1 MIIKIENNMTQRQSE
16 ILQES
21 LKLIADKGI
30 QGFTIKNLANAIGVT
45 EPAIYRHFVN
55 KQKILIGILSLFKEN
70 KENFIKNVQ
79 SDNATPIDKLKSLFE
94 TRFKYFAKNRAI
106 ASVIFSEELFRNDPL
121 LSETVFEIMKEN
133 QKVILQI
140 IKAGQKSKVIKHN
153 VSADQLAFIIIGAI
167 RLIVTKW
174 RLSNYSF
181 DLEKEGKS
189 LWKSIE
195 VLIKE

>member
-1 MIIKIENNMTQRQSE
+1 MTQRQSE

-30 QGFTIKNLANAIGVT
+30 QGFTIKNLANGIGVT
-45 EPAIYRHFVN
+45 EPAIYRHFEN

-70 KENFIKNVQ
+70 KESFIKNVQ
-79 SDNATPIDKLKSLFE
+79 ADEANPLDKLKSLFAI
-94 TRFKYFAKNRAI
+94 RFKYFAKHRAI

-121 LSETVFEIMKEN
+121 LSEKVFEIMKEN
-133 QKVILQI
+133 QKIILQI
-140 IKAGQKSKVIKHN
+140 VKAGQKASVIKPD
-153 VSADQLAFIIIGAI
+153 VSANQLAFIITGAI

-195 VLIKE
+195 FLIKN

>member
-1 MIIKIENNMTQRQSE
+1 MTQRQSD

-45 EPAIYRHFVN
+45 EPAIYRHFEN
-55 KQKILIGILSLFKEN
+55 KQKILVGILSLFKEN
-70 KENFIKNVQ
+70 KESFIKNVQ
-79 SDNATPIDKLKSLFE
+79 DENNTPLEKLETLFE
-94 TRFKYFAKNRAI
+94 MRFKYFAENRAI

>member
-1 MIIKIENNMTQRQSE
+1 MTQRQSE
-16 ILQES
+16 IIQES

-55 KQKILIGILSLFKEN
+55 KQKILIEILSLFKEN

-79 SDNATPIDKLKSLFE
+79 SDDATPLEKLKSLFE

-121 LSETVFEIMKEN
+121 LSQKVFEIMKEN
-133 QKVILQI
+133 QKIILQI
-140 IKAGQKSKVIKHN
+140 ITAGQKSKVIKHY

-174 RLSNYSF
+174 RLSDYSF

-195 VLIKE
+195 TLIKE

>member
-1 MIIKIENNMTQRQSE
+1 MTQRQSE
-16 ILQES
+16 IIQES

-45 EPAIYRHFVN
+45 EPAIYRHFEN
-55 KQKILIGILSLFKEN
+55 KQKILVGILNLFKEN
-70 KENFIKNVQ
+70 KESFIQNVQ
-79 SDNATPIDKLKSLFE
+79 SDDRTPIDKLKSLFE

-133 QKVILQI
+133 QKIILQI
-140 IKAGQKSKVIKHN
+140 IKAGQNLKVIKPD
-153 VSADQLAFIIIGAI
+153 VSADQLAFIVIGAI

-174 RLSNYSF
+174 RLSDYSF

-195 VLIKE
+195 TLIKK

>member
-1 MIIKIENNMTQRQSE
+1 MTQRQSD

-45 EPAIYRHFVN
+45 EPAIYRHFEN
-55 KQKILIGILSLFKEN
+55 KQKILVGILSLFKEN
-70 KENFIKNVQ
+70 KESFIKNVQ
-79 SDNATPIDKLKSLFE
+79 SDDKTPIDKLKSLFE

-140 IKAGQKSKVIKHN
+140 IKAGQKAKVIKHA
-153 VSADQLAFIIIGAI
+153 VAADQLAFIITGAL

-189 LWKSIE
+189 LWKSIK

>member
-1 MIIKIENNMTQRQSE
+1 MTQRQSE
-16 ILQES
+16 IIQES

-55 KQKILIGILSLFKEN
+55 KQKILVGILSLFKEN
-70 KENFIKNVQ
+70 KENFIKNIQ
-79 SDNATPIDKLKSLFE
+79 SEDATPLVQLKSLFE
-94 TRFKYFAKNRAI
+94 MRFKYFAKNHAI

-121 LSETVFEIMKEN
+121 LSQKVFEIMKEN
-133 QKVILQI
+133 QKIILQI
-140 IKAGQKSKVIKHN
+140 INAGQESKVIKRD
-153 VSADQLAFIIIGAI
+153 VPADQLAFIIIGAI

-174 RLSNYSF
+174 RLSDYSF

-189 LWKSIE
+189 LWKSVE
-195 VLIKE
+195 TLIKE

>member
-1 MIIKIENNMTQRQSE
+1 MTQRQSD

-45 EPAIYRHFVN
+45 EPAIYRHFEN
-55 KQKILIGILSLFKEN
+55 KQKILIGILSLFKDN
-70 KENFIKNVQ
+70 KENFFNNLKA
-79 SDNATPIDKLKSLFE
+79 DNISPLDKLKALFKI
-94 TRFKYFAKNRAI
+94 RFKYFANNRAI

-121 LSETVFEIMKEN
+121 LSEKVFEIMNEN
-133 QKVILQI
+133 QKIILQI
-140 IKAGQKSKVIKHN
+140 IKAGQKASVIKTD
-153 VSADQLAFIIIGAI
+153 VSANQLAFIITGAI

-174 RLSNYSF
+174 RLSEYSF
-181 DLEKEGKS
+181 NLEKEGKS

-195 VLIKE
+195 LLIKN